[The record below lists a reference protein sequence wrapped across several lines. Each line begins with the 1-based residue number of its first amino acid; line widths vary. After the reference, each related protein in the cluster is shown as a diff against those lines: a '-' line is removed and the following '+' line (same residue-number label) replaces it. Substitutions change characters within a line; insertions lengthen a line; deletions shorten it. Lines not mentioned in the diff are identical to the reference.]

1 MLGMAAVPAVSASEL
16 LMPFCGQETSEPLTL
31 YFLSNKG
38 ERVLGFHTLL
48 SMWTVEVLVPG
59 DWLRLRQRAPM
70 HLSSFPASGN
80 FTTIEVWSRGER
92 LGKGRLNLNSPGNYI
107 SVGDTVELFCVSVE
121 ANVSE
126 LRPGLWEELTT
137 PSR

>member
-1 MLGMAAVPAVSASEL
+1 MFGMAAVPAVSAAEL
-16 LMPFCGQETSEPLTL
+16 LLPFCGGDASEPLTL

-38 ERVLGFHTLL
+38 ERVLGFHTPL
-48 SMWTVEVLVPG
+48 SMWTVEVLFPG
-59 DWLRLRQRAPM
+59 DWVQLRQRAPM
-70 HLSSFPASGN
+70 YLSSFPASGN
-80 FTTIEVWSRGER
+80 FTTLEVWSRGER
-92 LGKGRLNLNSPGNYI
+92 LGNGRLNLNSPGNYI
-107 SVGDTVELFCVSVE
+107 SVGDMVELFCVSVE